1 MAEAAGSGGCEQQK
15 AAGGQGALASGAATA
30 PLQPRRKFSLPW
42 FRQSSVGISTAS
54 KRLPKQHTIGGVG
67 GLTGPNDSLGNLEV
81 RSLCVVLFYKAVIN
95 EFGSFSPQL
104 MLGILIPQGLNPR
117 NKIPGNKIPGYK
129 SPRNQYPRIKCPS
142 SSPSE
147 QWEDRLKS

>member
-67 GLTGPNDSLGNLEV
+67 GPTGPNDSLGNLEV
-81 RSLCVVLFYKAVIN
+81 RSFCVVLFYKAVIN

-104 MLGILIPQGLNPR
+104 MLGILTPR
-117 NKIPGNKIPGYK
+117 T
-129 SPRNQYPRIKCPS
+129 
-142 SSPSE
+142 
-147 QWEDRLKS
+147 

>member
-67 GLTGPNDSLGNLEV
+67 GPTGPNDSLGNLEV
-81 RSLCVVLFYKAVIN
+81 RSFCVVLFYKAVIN
-95 EFGSFSPQL
+95 EFGSLSPQL
-104 MLGILIPQGLNPR
+104 MLGIQWPLILR
-117 NKIPGNKIPGYK
+117 KIFGVTKIF
-129 SPRNQYPRIKCPS
+129 
-142 SSPSE
+142 
-147 QWEDRLKS
+147 LKSRFFLISNTRKPLKSIT

>member
-67 GLTGPNDSLGNLEV
+67 GLTGPNDNLGNLEV
-81 RSLCVVLFYKAVIN
+81 RSLCVALFYKAVIN
-95 EFGSFSPQL
+95 EFGSLSPQL
-104 MLGILIPQGLNPR
+104 MLGIQWPLILR
-117 NKIPGNKIPGYK
+117 KIFGVTKIF
-129 SPRNQYPRIKCPS
+129 
-142 SSPSE
+142 
-147 QWEDRLKS
+147 LKSRFFLISNTRKPLKKHNI

>member
-42 FRQSSVGISTAS
+42 FRQSSVGISTTS

-67 GLTGPNDSLGNLEV
+67 GPTGPNDSLGNLEV
-81 RSLCVVLFYKAVIN
+81 RSFFVVLFYKAMIN
-95 EFGSFSPQL
+95 EFGSFSLRL
-104 MLGILIPQGLNPR
+104 MLGELLPQGLDPR
-117 NKIPGNKIPGYK
+117 NKIPRNKSLGYK
-129 SPRNQYPRIKCPS
+129 IPRNQCPRIKCSS

-147 QWEDRLKS
+147 QWEGHLKS